1 MVTGKRML
9 QKDKA
14 QQSERMLA
22 EMAAQMQQLRVE
34 KEELQGRNNLL
45 ESLLKVQQQ
54 QQHDS
59 QGARRLDA
67 TQACLLYFCMTLDS
81 CPCIICL
88 AWEHCMACLDDSSSS
103 SSSMTGT

>member
-1 MVTGKRML
+1 MAELPAHIRCSCKSVLCQTASSGL
-9 QKDKA
+9 LSALCCLAIQDKA

-34 KEELQGRNNLL
+34 KEELHRRNKLL

-59 QGARRLDA
+59 SGGRRLDA
-67 TQACLLYFCMTLDS
+67 SQVWVQVVLYLS
-81 CPCIICL
+81 C
-88 AWEHCMACLDDSSSS
+88 
-103 SSSMTGT
+103 